1 MSGRALTVL
10 INGIC
15 RNKVVRI
22 QPHENLDAF
31 EGFFHQH
38 HAVVFGYLWRMTGEE
53 QIANDLSQET
63 FLRAWQQFPTISTYD
78 QPRAW
83 LFRVATHLALDHA
96 HSMARRSAIW
106 HRDIPIDE
114 DSATMLAPDQAEQVV
129 KRDSISRQLLAL
141 PPRERS
147 ALVLHAVYG
156 LSCAELADVLHI
168 SLSAAKVAVWRGRER
183 FRRGYLHEEA
193 DR

>member
-1 MSGRALTVL
+1 M
-10 INGIC
+10 
-15 RNKVVRI
+15 VRI
-22 QPHENLDAF
+22 QPHGNLDAF
-31 EGFFHQH
+31 EEFFHQH

-53 QIANDLSQET
+53 QTANDLTQET
-63 FLRAWQQFPTISTYD
+63 FLRAWQQFPTISAYD

-83 LFRVATHLALDHA
+83 LLRVATHLALNHA
-96 HSMARRSAIW
+96 HSAARRSAIQ
-106 HRDIPIDE
+106 HRDIPDDE
-114 DSATMLAPDQAEQVV
+114 DAATMVAPDQAEQAV
-129 KRDSISRQLLAL
+129 KRDAIIRELLAL

-183 FRRGYLHEEA
+183 FRRGYLHEEGG
-193 DR
+193 